1 MLNCT
6 YTLYISIIRFDIIS
20 GHCSHALCSKKET
33 PSFMFELPVQRR
45 LSLARLSICGGI
57 SHCVHISVWTVCSW
71 NMVLS
76 VVLCVL
82 AVGSLFVQASEEKQ
96 LVHVIVVR
104 TLVAFFPSA
113 ACAKSPNCAGKF
125 SDCIFSLTFW
135 IDTRVFTIKQKL
147 SVIRQIYY

>member
-1 MLNCT
+1 MFT
-6 YTLYISIIRFDIIS
+6 FQF
-20 GHCSHALCSKKET
+20 GLCAAE
-33 PSFMFELPVQRR
+33 
-45 LSLARLSICGGI
+45 
-57 SHCVHISVWTVCSW
+57 

-82 AVGSLFVQASEEKQ
+82 AVGSLFVQASEAKQ

-147 SVIRQIYY
+147 SGIRQIYY